1 MSDNYLIEYF
11 RMLIR
16 DKKLSHL
23 YLIETTYNTS
33 KKHAFIIDLVYE
45 FLQTDQIKPDNLK
58 KMISEN
64 SYPNFYYLRYNKNI
78 SVGKEQILEMFNYFT
93 QTSLMQ
99 KKKIYV
105 IEDIDK
111 ISYNAANSLLYFL
124 ENPINENILG
134 ILITEDRNLVLPTIV
149 SRAQI
154 LCWHPCVESS
164 LSDTPDL
171 QKDILDKILF
181 NLLKE
186 INKQEIYLINKHY
199 LFNLKKF
206 FLIFLENFH
215 KKFFSN
221 ELLNKTFNL
230 MTYDYFFSD
239 FLFILSKF
247 FLDLLYKKQNK
258 SINIFPNDLFKISYL
273 ISLSEIEIIHWLKI
287 FNDLEPI
294 SLKMENKFCWLALI
308 LEIKKKNS

>member
-33 KKHAFIIDLVYE
+33 TKHAFIIDLVYE

-154 LCWHPCVESS
+154 LCWHPCVESL

>member
-33 KKHAFIIDLVYE
+33 TKHAFIIDLVYE

-164 LSDTPDL
+164 LSDTSDL

-199 LFNLKKF
+199 LFNLKK
-206 FLIFLENFH
+206 IFLN
-215 KKFFSN
+215 
-221 ELLNKTFNL
+221 
-230 MTYDYFFSD
+230 
-239 FLFILSKF
+239 
-247 FLDLLYKKQNK
+247 
-258 SINIFPNDLFKISYL
+258 
-273 ISLSEIEIIHWLKI
+273 
-287 FNDLEPI
+287 
-294 SLKMENKFCWLALI
+294 
-308 LEIKKKNS
+308 

>member
-1 MSDNYLIEYF
+1 MFDNYLIEYF

-33 KKHAFIIDLVYE
+33 IKHALIIDLVYE
-45 FLQTDQIKPDNLK
+45 FLQTDKIKPDNLK
-58 KMISEN
+58 KMISEK

-154 LCWHPCVESS
+154 LCWYPCVESF

-247 FLDLLYKKQNK
+247 FLDLLCKKQNK
-258 SINIFPNDLFKISYL
+258 LINIFPNDLFKISYL

>member
-1 MSDNYLIEYF
+1 
-11 RMLIR
+11 
-16 DKKLSHL
+16 
-23 YLIETTYNTS
+23 
-33 KKHAFIIDLVYE
+33 
-45 FLQTDQIKPDNLK
+45 
-58 KMISEN
+58 
-64 SYPNFYYLRYNKNI
+64 
-78 SVGKEQILEMFNYFT
+78 
-93 QTSLMQ
+93 
-99 KKKIYV
+99 
-105 IEDIDK
+105 
-111 ISYNAANSLLYFL
+111 
-124 ENPINENILG
+124 
-134 ILITEDRNLVLPTIV
+134 
-149 SRAQI
+149 
-154 LCWHPCVESS
+154 S
-164 LSDTPDL
+164 LSDTSDL